1 MNKKVI
7 RLTES
12 QFNKLIEQ
20 SVIAALN
27 EGRFSDIVGKVGKG
41 IGKAALAGAVGAAGL
56 YGAEAGL
63 QSLDDYQD
71 NLNRQGIELQ
81 GPSERQIDQYI
92 QDHNMQD
99 TEDNREQAR
108 QYFIDMYTNESK
120 SHKLSRIIRE
130 EISKLI

>member
-27 EGRFSDIVGKVGKG
+27 EGRFSDIAGKVGKG
-41 IGKAALAGAVGAAGL
+41 IGKAALAGAIGAGGL
-56 YGAEAGL
+56 YSAEAGL

-71 NLNRQGIELQ
+71 GLNRQGIELQ

-120 SHKLSRIIRE
+120 SRKLSRIIRE

>member
-27 EGRFSDIVGKVGKG
+27 EGKFSDIAGKVGKG
-41 IGKAALAGAVGAAGL
+41 LGKAALAGAIGAGGL
-56 YGAEAGL
+56 YSAEAGL

-71 NLNRQGIELQ
+71 DLNRQGIELQ
-81 GPSERQIDQYI
+81 GPSEQQIDRYI

-130 EISKLI
+130 ELSKVL